1 MMQPLDF
8 FRSRIDAMINLN
20 DPLAVLA
27 TRLPWN
33 QIETAISTKFEHQ
46 NRTGQ
51 ILKDQDMFGTTE
63 TLVGAGRSN
72 AGRPKL
78 PIRLMASLLYLK
90 HSFNLSDEELVARW
104 SENILWQFFS
114 GMDYFEHRLPCDA
127 TQIGRFRRDL
137 GEEGLE
143 LLLKATIDT
152 AVAIEAVKP
161 KDLERVIVDT
171 TVQEKAIAHPVDSR
185 LLEIARHKVVS
196 AAKRAGIGLKQ
207 TFAKE
212 GKALRWKA
220 GGYAH
225 AKQIRRLRR
234 VIKRQRT
241 VLGIVIRE
249 VQRKMQIEGFAPEH
263 PKAASDLTL
272 WLERA
277 ERIRTQQRTDKN
289 KLYALHAPEVECIG
303 KGKARKPYEFGVKSA
318 VVVSHQ
324 HGLMLGART
333 FPGNPYD
340 GHILSAVLEQA
351 TNLTQDLS
359 IKLKHI
365 VVDLGFRGVDGD
377 NPDKEII
384 HRGKFKSL
392 STQQKGWL
400 KRRSAVEPAIGH
412 LKSDHRMDRCWLQ
425 GALGDALHS
434 ISCAAGYNLRWLLR
448 AIARLGIEALFLR
461 LLLAALEQPRAIG
474 ASHGT
479 QERSWTTHV
488 GNWLTSGVVKRPIF
502 GHLAWGA

>member
-1 MMQPLDF
+1 MQPVDF

-33 QIETAISTKFEHQ
+33 QIETAIAAKFEHQ
-46 NRTGQ
+46 NRVGQ
-51 ILKDQDMFGTTE
+51 VLQSEDMFGTTQA
-63 TLVGAGRSN
+63 VIGGGRSN
-72 AGRPKL
+72 AGRPNL

-90 HSFNLSDEELVARW
+90 NSFNLSDEELVMRW

-114 GMDYFEHRLPCDA
+114 GMDYYEHRLPCDA
-127 TQIGRFRRDL
+127 TQIGRFRKAL
-137 GEEGLE
+137 GEDGLE

-161 KDLERVIVDT
+161 QDLERVIVDT

-196 AAKRAGIGLKQ
+196 AAKRAGIQLKQ

-225 AKQIRRLRR
+225 AKQFRRLQR
-234 VIKRQRT
+234 VLKRQRT
-241 VLGIVIRE
+241 ILGIVIRE
-249 VQRKMQIEGFAPEH
+249 VQRKMGAEGFATDNR
-263 PKAASDLTL
+263 KAHSDLNL
-272 WLERA
+272 WLQRA
-277 ERIRTQQRTDKN
+277 ERIRTQKRSDKN

-318 VVVSHQ
+318 VVVSHE

-351 TNLTQDLS
+351 TNLTQDIA

-365 VVDLGFRGVDGD
+365 VVDLGFRGVDAD
-377 NPDKEII
+377 NPGKEII

-392 STQQKGWL
+392 SKQQKGWL
-400 KRRSAVEPAIGH
+400 KRRTAVEPAIGH

-434 ISCAAGYNLRWLLR
+434 ISCAAGYNLRWLMR
-448 AIARLGIEALFLR
+448 AIARLGIGPVFLR
-461 LLLAALEQPRAIG
+461 LLQAALSWLPWPALHDRHAVRLAIG
-474 ASHGT
+474 LPS
-479 QERSWTTHV
+479 
-488 GNWLTSGVVKRPIF
+488 P
-502 GHLAWGA
+502 LAR